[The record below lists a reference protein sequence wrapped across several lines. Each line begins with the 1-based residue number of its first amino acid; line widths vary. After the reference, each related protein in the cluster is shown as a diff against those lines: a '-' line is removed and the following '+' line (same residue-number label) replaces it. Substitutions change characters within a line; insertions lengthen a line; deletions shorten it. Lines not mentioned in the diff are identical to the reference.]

1 MAVAMPPADLLP
13 VSARANFPYRLLRLI
28 GVPLLRLCFKF
39 QVEGRQNISKFPSP
53 LRGAINRPN
62 LLAPGA
68 QGQGEGL
75 KPAQTYIVIGN
86 HLNWLDEF
94 AILLLF
100 PLQPRLHFLADPT
113 LLVTRKVQWWI
124 IRTTGGY
131 VPVVRERHG
140 DTTLFHHVDHCL
152 EIGGAVAIF
161 PEGNYGPKEGEL
173 MPFKKGFAH
182 FAIKAKVPVVPVAL
196 SGTKDLWFRK
206 RIRVVIGKPL
216 LPAGHDPA
224 SLTQAASEAIQE
236 LMPPYSEP
244 SGRKLLRRQLTHLF

>member
-13 VSARANFPYRLLRLI
+13 VSARANVPYRLLRLI
-28 GVPLLRLCFKF
+28 AVPLVRLCFRF
-39 QVEGRQNISKFPSP
+39 QVEGREHMIRSAN
-53 LRGAINRPN
+53 
-62 LLAPGA
+62 
-68 QGQGEGL
+68 
-75 KPAQTYIVIGN
+75 YIVIAN

-100 PLQPRLHFLADPT
+100 PIEPRLHFLADPT

-152 EIGGAVAIF
+152 EVGGAIAIF

-182 FAIKAKVPVVPVAL
+182 FAIKAKVSVVPVAL

-216 LPAGHDPA
+216 LADGQDPA
-224 SLTQAASEAIQE
+224 SLTEAAFQRIKE
-236 LMPPYSEP
+236 LLPPYQEP
-244 SGRKLLRRQLTHLF
+244 AGRKLLRRQLTHLF

>member
-1 MAVAMPPADLLP
+1 MAGVAMPPADLLP
-13 VSARANFPYRLLRLI
+13 VGARANLPYRLLRLVA
-28 GVPLLRLCFKF
+28 VPLLRLCFRF
-39 QVEGRQNISKFPSP
+39 HVDGRENIPRS
-53 LRGAINRPN
+53 GN
-62 LLAPGA
+62 
-68 QGQGEGL
+68 
-75 KPAQTYIVIGN
+75 YIVIGN

-100 PLQPRLHFLADPT
+100 PIEPRLHFLADPT

-140 DTTLFHHVDHCL
+140 DKALFHHVDRCL
-152 EIGGAVAIF
+152 EVGGAVVIF

-182 FAIKAKVPVVPVAL
+182 FAVKANVPVVPVAL
-196 SGTKDLWFRK
+196 SGTQDLWFRK

-216 LPAGHDPA
+216 SPDGRDPTA
-224 SLTQAASEAIQE
+224 LTEAAFQRVKE

-244 SGRKLLRRQLTHLF
+244 TGRRFLQRQLTHLF

>member
-1 MAVAMPPADLLP
+1 MASTALPPADLLP
-13 VSARANFPYRLLRLI
+13 VGRQANLPYRAVRLI
-28 GVPLLRLCFKF
+28 ATPLLRLLFRF
-39 QVEGRQNISKFPSP
+39 QVEGRDNIPD
-53 LRGAINRPN
+53 G
-62 LLAPGA
+62 PGN
-68 QGQGEGL
+68 
-75 KPAQTYIVIGN
+75 YIVIGN

-100 PLQPRLHFLADPT
+100 PVEPRLHFLADPT
-113 LLVTRKVQWWI
+113 ILVTRKVQWWI

-140 DTTLFHHVDHCL
+140 DKALFHHVDRCL
-152 EIGGAVAIF
+152 ELGGAIAIF

-173 MPFKKGFAH
+173 LPFKKGFAH

-206 RIRVVIGKPL
+206 RIRVVVGKPL
-216 LPAGHDPA
+216 LPEGQDPA
-224 SLTQAASEAIQE
+224 SLTEAAFQAITR

-244 SGRKLLRRQLTHLF
+244 LGRKPLRRQLTHLF